1 MNSALF
7 LALLGDDFVSNPSF
21 KIKKEPFR
29 IPSLSY
35 DGFEPSTHALKGRCS
50 TY

>member
-1 MNSALF
+1 MKKLQGSQNKITRGAKKKTS
-7 LALLGDDFVSNPSF
+7 DKQKSFV
-21 KIKKEPFR
+21 
-29 IPSLSY
+29 SY